1 MVPNGHDIIVSKHSS
16 SGFVSCKFPKNDELT
31 KHIMIQLSLP
41 PELKHGIVKL
51 SPPNTLASLA
61 RTHPALQVVAEQAL
75 YLSLHNPVLKCL
87 ETLATNSEKAG
98 FVRFLTMDIYYYENN
113 PDGLNW
119 EQAMISYLLNALVNM
134 HSLSDLRMRLSPIK
148 SWSESLD
155 NILWSVY
162 EVGSFDLLKTNC
174 WRHSNVHSSF
184 RLQTLYCNADLD
196 LSRIIKGQT
205 ELQILGIYNHYSN
218 GARFLATLKQL
229 QSAHLELHLPVIVAL
244 RVDFLDGFN
253 QISVFPIF
261 NSIDRYP
268 SIDQVMAESF
278 NKLELEERRPDTL
291 TEISGL
297 SIYLVDSSDI
307 PSIHVLTKNMTTR
320 FPGIIWLTF
329 CFENPCEIVSFLI
342 IIRVVVGLKSI
353 FVISAITGDKE
364 NYLFIPLSERLAFRT
379 LGRA

>member
-119 EQAMISYLLNALVNM
+119 EPAMISYLLNALVNM

-162 EVGSFDLLKTNC
+162 ELGSFDLLKITAGDTVTFMQVFDYKLC
-174 WRHSNVHSSF
+174 
-184 RLQTLYCNADLD
+184 TAM
-196 LSRIIKGQT
+196 
-205 ELQILGIYNHYSN
+205 
-218 GARFLATLKQL
+218 
-229 QSAHLELHLPVIVAL
+229 
-244 RVDFLDGFN
+244 
-253 QISVFPIF
+253 QISTFLESSRVKP
-261 NSIDRYP
+261 SCRY
-268 SIDQVMAESF
+268 
-278 NKLELEERRPDTL
+278 LEYTIITAMKPGFWQLSNNFRVPTL
-291 TEISGL
+291 
-297 SIYLVDSSDI
+297 
-307 PSIHVLTKNMTTR
+307 
-320 FPGIIWLTF
+320 
-329 CFENPCEIVSFLI
+329 
-342 IIRVVVGLKSI
+342 
-353 FVISAITGDKE
+353 
-364 NYLFIPLSERLAFRT
+364 NYTSQ
-379 LGRA
+379 